1 MINFAIITIII
12 RLISLIFILTTF
24 YWVSNLKFISSTK
37 IINNTKEAPFG
48 MLNARTEPK
57 NGMRVKQVVESD
69 TVFLL
74 EIYH

>member
-1 MINFAIITIII
+1 MLDYIPG
-12 RLISLIFILTTF
+12 
-24 YWVSNLKFISSTK
+24 K
-37 IINNTKEAPFG
+37 IKIKNNTKEAPFG